1 MLVALALFLR
11 VKNRTA
17 MCLLTA
23 CLFLDPRVVF
33 MLIGYCL
40 LILIQK
46 PSYALHLLKPITS
59 VAALGLLLN
68 HFWLRKKI
76 SFDEFAINYDPVR
89 FLLELFTILGPSLL
103 IFVLA
108 WVLKYPPFKFSL
120 PAMLYLTA
128 SYFFGGSPYIILPIV
143 FLLAASFLTSPF
155 LRYTSAFN
163 CRRSSQIL
171 TNTKTVAWVAMYSLV
186 IFHKFLQMNHFEI
199 VCFSKHTDDI
209 LKCGLFPRPTESPLT
224 FSHLSEEVRTAV
236 EPSLTEQA
244 ASSVQEKE
252 SETTPSVHATVHE
265 EISRD
270 EAPSQSEKEPK
281 MVPQEHIKKEAP
293 ADVGK
298 SENDSKSEK
307 SSSNQ
312 TSVEE
317 EDHSEKPQQV
327 PVVAT
332 NDDAPSGA
340 SNNALNETA
349 ALPPHVQEVV
359 NEEKQPSE
367 SEAEVQPEN
376 VNIQSNEEN
385 MNTTSSK
392 VGNVE
397 QPIEENVNGHKEKE
411 MKDPEVPAEEDIH
424 SEQPTTGEPPNQRP
438 KEAVNGGKNEIKEEK
453 DEPVKG
459 ITQEPIPETTEKAEP
474 VKEVTQEPIPEKTE
488 NAETVKEITQKPI
501 SEPIRPIQEKLELE
515 KEILSQPQPVQQA
528 GQKEPSTK
536 DHGSDTDSYEYNT
549 GSDIEDS
556 SSMAEL

>member
-1 MLVALALFLR
+1 M
-11 VKNRTA
+11 
-17 MCLLTA
+17 
-23 CLFLDPRVVF
+23 
-33 MLIGYCL
+33 
-40 LILIQK
+40 
-46 PSYALHLLKPITS
+46 
-59 VAALGLLLN
+59 
-68 HFWLRKKI
+68 
-76 SFDEFAINYDPVR
+76 
-89 FLLELFTILGPSLL
+89 
-103 IFVLA
+103 
-108 WVLKYPPFKFSL
+108 
-120 PAMLYLTA
+120 
-128 SYFFGGSPYIILPIV
+128 
-143 FLLAASFLTSPF
+143 
-155 LRYTSAFN
+155 
-163 CRRSSQIL
+163 

-293 ADVGK
+293 EDVEK
-298 SENDSKSEK
+298 SENDFPKSEK

-332 NDDAPSGA
+332 NDAPSGA
-340 SNNALNETA
+340 PNETED
-349 ALPPHVQEVV
+349 LPPHVQEVV

-367 SEAEVQPEN
+367 SEAEVQTEN
-376 VNIQSNEEN
+376 VNIQSKEEN
-385 MNTTSSK
+385 MNITNSK
-392 VGNVE
+392 VENVE
-397 QPIEENVNGHKEKE
+397 QAIEENVNGHKEKE
-411 MKDPEVPAEEDIH
+411 RKDPEVPAGEGLH
-424 SEQPTTGEPPNQRP
+424 SEQPTTEEPPNQRP
-438 KEAVNGGKNEIKEEK
+438 KEAVNGGKDEIKEEK

-459 ITQEPIPETTEKAEP
+459 ITQESMPEKKEKAEP

-488 NAETVKEITQKPI
+488 KAETVKEITQEPI
-501 SEPIRPIQEKLELE
+501 SEPIRPIQEKLEL
-515 KEILSQPQPVQQA
+515 QPVQQA
-528 GQKEPSTK
+528 VQKEPSTK